1 MIKQS
6 KPRQLDTRRLADA
19 FIHYYSL
26 PQSPFPGMFMRY
38 SNMADLTDFSVLPDI
53 ALLLATLSAWRGYVP
68 PEYLR

>member
-1 MIKQS
+1 
-6 KPRQLDTRRLADA
+6 
-19 FIHYYSL
+19 
-26 PQSPFPGMFMRY
+26 MFMRY